1 MQEVSNEGGFRQATI
16 HCYDYSSHENTIE
29 FSLSR
34 GSFATIVLREIM
46 KPTDPI
52 EAGFWDLFYNNNSLD
67 VFKLLCFLEKLI
79 EMEKAYMLI
88 SCEIGEEQSLYSQ
101 LKEISEVK
109 NCLITY
115 GSYDV
120 VAEFVTETSQE
131 MNEIITSKIRKLQNI
146 RSTITLR
153 VTN

>member
-1 MQEVSNEGGFRQATI
+1 M
-16 HCYDYSSHENTIE
+16 
-29 FSLSR
+29 
-34 GSFATIVLREIM
+34 
-46 KPTDPI
+46 
-52 EAGFWDLFYNNNSLD
+52 
-67 VFKLLCFLEKLI
+67 I
-79 EMEKAYMLI
+79 EMDKSYMLI
-88 SCEIGEEQSLYSQ
+88 SCEIGEEQSLISQ
-101 LKEISEVK
+101 LKKIPEVK

-120 VAEFVTETSQE
+120 VAEFVTDTPSQ

>member
-1 MQEVSNEGGFRQATI
+1 
-16 HCYDYSSHENTIE
+16 
-29 FSLSR
+29 
-34 GSFATIVLREIM
+34 
-46 KPTDPI
+46 
-52 EAGFWDLFYNNNSLD
+52 
-67 VFKLLCFLEKLI
+67 
-79 EMEKAYMLI
+79 MLI

-101 LKEISEVK
+101 LKEIPEIK

-120 VAEFVTETSQE
+120 VAEFATDSASQI
-131 MNEIITSKIRKLQNI
+131 NEIITSKIRKLPNI

>member
-1 MQEVSNEGGFRQATI
+1 
-16 HCYDYSSHENTIE
+16 
-29 FSLSR
+29 
-34 GSFATIVLREIM
+34 
-46 KPTDPI
+46 
-52 EAGFWDLFYNNNSLD
+52 
-67 VFKLLCFLEKLI
+67 
-79 EMEKAYMLI
+79 MLI

-101 LKEISEVK
+101 LREIPEIK

-120 VAEFVTETSQE
+120 VAEFVTDSASQI
-131 MNEIITSKIRKLQNI
+131 NEIITSKIRKLPKI